1 MINEPMKT
9 QWYWWCQDIVSP
21 LSWGAWREGGLGV
34 DVGGRD
40 WAPQKWTVCGSSVT
54 ILTGDCDFEDV
65 AVYFSWEEWS
75 LLDMA

>member
-34 DVGGRD
+34 DVGG
-40 WAPQKWTVCGSSVT
+40 
-54 ILTGDCDFEDV
+54 IDV
-65 AVYFSWEEWS
+65 AKEMPKQFSFGAARAPENILVYHHSF
-75 LLDMA
+75 MFKN